1 MLSALRPML
10 FALCTLRYA
19 LCALTFDLLKPLNLS
34 KLKKQ
39 IISTFMAFEP
49 EKIIIYGSLSGK
61 DWDEWS
67 DVDVIVVYSSDKPF
81 MARLRELYMSWD
93 IPKAVDILAYT
104 PSEFDEMSSSSFFIQ
119 KAVLEGEVIYEKG
132 K

>member
-1 MLSALRPML
+1 M
-10 FALCTLRYA
+10 
-19 LCALTFDLLKPLNLS
+19 KPLNLS
-34 KLKKQ
+34 KLKRQ
-39 IISTFMAFEP
+39 IISTFIAFDP
-49 EKIIIYGSLSGK
+49 EKIILFGSLADK

-81 MARLRELYMSWD
+81 MARLRELYMSWN

-104 PSEFDEMSSSSFFIQ
+104 PLEFDEMSNTNFFVQ
-119 KAVLEGEVIYEKG
+119 KAVSEGEIIYEKD